1 MVAADGILFHRS
13 QHNIIARMS
22 AYVDI
27 SNETVQSATAIK
39 SIHDQVRHDASLI
52 VIDRIVVS
60 NRKRHGSSRYGYV
73 FLDAVWPAFENRSR
87 ICDRIKGW
95 DFLANGNLGVKL
107 HVVLGAMAGEE
118 VPRVVNRIY

>member
-1 MVAADGILFHRS
+1 LI
-13 QHNIIARMS
+13 
-22 AYVDI
+22 
-27 SNETVQSATAIK
+27 
-39 SIHDQVRHDASLI
+39 ASLCQTGKGTAHQGM
-52 VIDRIVVS
+52 DTF
-60 NRKRHGSSRYGYV
+60 